1 MSKDLPSKPVSFW
14 ARLIEPITKAFA
26 KPVEKPERP
35 AHGADWDRAQ
45 GARNPYPAGVSMAA
59 FSQHGYVFAAVSRAS
74 QDLAALPIKL
84 IRGRGENSDVLTDH
98 PFLDLMD
105 QPSTYVDGFSFRE
118 QLIVDLMLT
127 GGCYVLLAGPQ
138 DVPASLFR
146 LHPEQTRII
155 TDPIMGIKGF
165 EFEDSGNVV
174 AYPIDRV
181 VYAQSASWGAG
192 VNALYG
198 VGGIQPLQRE
208 IGADISAQKL
218 ASDSAKKGRPDILI
232 SPADEAD
239 IWDYEQRRS
248 ILDAYR
254 GMSQEGGA
262 MVLSGQVKIEPLQ
275 ISPRD
280 LEFQAVRDYTR
291 QAISAVFG
299 VPPSVL
305 GDNSA
310 NFAVSRQQAQN
321 YWEVQ
326 TKRGKRL
333 SFLLTQIAK
342 RFDAS
347 LRVEIDYSGVEA
359 LQTIRD
365 SQLDR
370 VTKHILNGM
379 DAADAYMYEGLEDA
393 PIIPQD
399 DRETPA
405 QDIGDE
411 EGQNVRAL
419 ELILR
424 AIGKDQKQETNY
436 GLKSNAAKAMAALPE
451 STQKALK
458 KKAQDH
464 NDEYGDNPKKKL
476 TNRSY
481 LAVSYWRGLAAY
493 EGNPESVRPSVSS
506 GPQWAMGRVNGLLY
520 ALRTGKY
527 RRSPYDTDLL
537 PEDHPLS
544 NAEDDDDKKKHLIYG
559 WKNLDLAAKD
569 QGWGFTKREA
579 KKILG
584 DDQNMDRYA
593 QAFLFVNRGGDD
605 DPASYRLPIAK
616 MINGELQIVFRGVV
630 AAGSSVRGEPKFGA
644 GYYNLSGATQKDK
657 ERLYEQIKELYDR
670 FDETAPVA
678 PWEKEQTKKEE
689 ITNFPTQGDDRTVS
703 LANTQYRVF
712 DADYAQDLKD
722 NWPQIWRKGGNIEG
736 NNQYRRLKP
745 IVDRADKE
753 PKTDTEEMAI
763 RKREAWAARHLQD
776 FRLAG
781 TVAQIKWF
789 VVGDRG
795 QTYMKELI
803 EDEKKKIN
811 ARKERSD
818 MWQGWVTRV
827 QQPAEKSIERAVYSY
842 LRQALKRYQERIK
855 DYVVSRKHAGSA
867 KVTRAVIDWSSLLS
881 MADEMRILQKQ
892 MGRQWLSVWS
902 LTGNDAL
909 DDVFARARKTKPLD
923 LVFGSREAAVNAND
937 LASMQISQT
946 TANKIKRIVEAGLLN
961 GDSVDEMA
969 RELERDVIFSAKRAR
984 TIARTESTKAVNMA
998 TDQAYTTAANNGIN
1012 IRKEWLSSRDDKV
1025 RDTHVELDGQIV
1037 NVNEKFVVPSTGD
1050 STDTPAGFGIASED
1064 INCRCTLIP
1073 VIED

>member
-1 MSKDLPSKPVSFW
+1 MSKDLPAKPVSFW
-14 ARLIEPITKAFA
+14 TRLIEPITKAFA
-26 KPVEKPERP
+26 KPVAKPERP
-35 AHGADWDRAQ
+35 AHGADWDKAQ
-45 GARNPYPAGVSMAA
+45 GVRNPYPAGVSMAA

-84 IRGRGENSDVLTDH
+84 IRGKGENSEILIDH

-105 QPSTYVDGFSFRE
+105 QPSTYVDGYSFRE

-138 DVPASLFR
+138 EIPASLFR
-146 LHPEQTRII
+146 LHPEQTKII
-155 TDPIMGIKGF
+155 TDPVMGIKGF
-165 EFEDSGNVV
+165 EFEDSGNIVE
-174 AYPIDRV
+174 YPIDRV

-218 ASDSAKKGRPDILI
+218 ASDAAKKGRPDILI

-254 GMSQEGGA
+254 GMSNSGGA
-262 MVLSGQVKIEPLQ
+262 MVMSGQVKIEPLQ

-342 RFDAS
+342 RFDTS

-399 DRETPA
+399 ERETPA

-424 AIGKDQKQETNY
+424 AIGKNQKQETNY
-436 GLKSNAAKAMAALPE
+436 GLKSNAKEAMDALNE
-451 STQKALK
+451 STQKGLK
-458 KKAQDH
+458 KKAADH
-464 NDEYGDNPKKKL
+464 NEEYGNNPKKKI
-476 TNRSY
+476 TNSNY
-481 LAVSYWRGLAAY
+481 LAVSYWRGLAAF
-493 EGNPESVRPSVSS
+493 ETNPSSVRPTVSS
-506 GPQWAMGRVNGLLY
+506 AAQWAMGRVNGLLY

-527 RRSPYDTDLL
+527 KRNPYDTDLL
-537 PEDHPLS
+537 PEEHPLS
-544 NAEDDDDKKKHLIYG
+544 NAEDDK
-559 WKNLDLAAKD
+559 
-569 QGWGFTKREA
+569 
-579 KKILG
+579 
-584 DDQNMDRYA
+584 
-593 QAFLFVNRGGDD
+593 
-605 DPASYRLPIAK
+605 
-616 MINGELQIVFRGVV
+616 
-630 AAGSSVRGEPKFGA
+630 
-644 GYYNLSGATQKDK
+644 
-657 ERLYEQIKELYDR
+657 
-670 FDETAPVA
+670 
-678 PWEKEQTKKEE
+678 QTKKQE
-689 ITNFPTQGDDRTVS
+689 ITNFPAKGDDRKVS
-703 LANTQYRVF
+703 LENTQYRVF

-776 FRLAG
+776 FRIAG

-803 EDEKKKIN
+803 EKEKQKIN
-811 ARKERSD
+811 AQKQRSD

-827 QQPAEKSIERAVYSY
+827 QQPAEKSIERAVYTY
-842 LRQALKRYQERIK
+842 LRQALKRYKSRIN
-855 DYVVSRKHAGSA
+855 DYVVSRKSAGSA
-867 KVTRAVIDWSSLLS
+867 QVTKAVVDWSSLLA
-881 MADEMRILQKQ
+881 MADEMRILQGQ
-892 MGRQWLSVWS
+892 MGRQWLGVWS

-909 DDVFARARKTKPLD
+909 DDVFAKAGKTRPLD
-923 LVFGSREAAVNAND
+923 LVFKSREAAVNAND
-937 LASMQISQT
+937 LASMQITQS
-946 TANKIKRIVEAGLLN
+946 TANKIKRIIEAGLLD
-961 GDSVDEMA
+961 GDSVDEIA
-969 RELERDVIFSAKRAR
+969 KSIDQRSIFGAERAR
-984 TIARTESTKAVNMA
+984 TIARTEATKAVNMA
-998 TDQAYTTAANNGIN
+998 TDQAYGAAANSGIN
-1012 IRKEWLSSRDDKV
+1012 IRKEWLVSYDDRV
-1025 RDTHVELDGQIV
+1025 RDTHIELDGQVV
-1037 NVNEKFVVPSTGD
+1037 NVNDQFVVPSTGD
-1050 STDTPAGFGIASED
+1050 RTESPAAFGIASED

-1073 VIED
+1073 VIGD